1 VAHFQEASGAEMADV
16 DGGVFW
22 FAAIGV
28 GLVVGGLALAA
39 YGQYGIDVAG
49 PKMTNFDVLK
59 SLGTP
64 VPGQ

>member
-1 VAHFQEASGAEMADV
+1 MAHFQEVSVAEMADV
-16 DGGVFW
+16 EGGVLW
-22 FAAIGV
+22 LAVIGV

-39 YGQYGIDVAG
+39 YGQYGIDAG

-64 VPGQ
+64 VPGK